1 MVRPTEQD
9 RESVAITHVRI
20 SPATKALLDRL
31 KTEGGYRTHNV
42 ALINLLTRKQQDLQ
56 PQPQQLDRQRQSST
70 TITITR
76 DMLQRPDV
84 NKLISSASKEIYH
97 KYVSPRQR
105 TVRLPVS
112 GNRVKRFTD

>member
-1 MVRPTEQD
+1 MARPLKPD
-9 RESVAITHVRI
+9 RDSIAITSIRVSPKVRQ
-20 SPATKALLDRL
+20 LLHDLRL
-31 KTEGGYRTHNV
+31 KHGFTTIDQVLRYYLPSDVSENKAIFHSAKEIYD
-42 ALINLLTRKQQDLQ
+42 LTRNN
-56 PQPQQLDRQRQSST
+56 
-70 TITITR
+70 R
-76 DMLQRPDV
+76 DMLQRPNV